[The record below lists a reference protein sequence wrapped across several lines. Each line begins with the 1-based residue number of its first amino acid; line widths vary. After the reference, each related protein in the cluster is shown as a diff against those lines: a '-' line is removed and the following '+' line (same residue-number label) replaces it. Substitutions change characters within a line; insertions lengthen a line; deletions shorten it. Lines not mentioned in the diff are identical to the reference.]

1 MWKAPWV
8 FASPAASGR
17 RRRPIGWL
25 AATQLPD
32 GSWWSATRDGNIED
46 GTRDS
51 NVSSYI
57 AVGVYH
63 HFLITGDIGFL
74 RRLWPTLEAGI
85 DYAVGLQADSG
96 AIHWAR
102 NRAGVVDRM
111 ALLTGSSSVYMSL
124 KCAIAIALLLGKRR
138 TDWEAA
144 LKKLGEAIRFRPNLF
159 NMMKSRYS
167 MDWYYPVLC
176 GAVTG
181 EDARTRIDR
190 SWEKFVVPD
199 WGVRCVSDQPW
210 VTTAEAAELVLALDG
225 DRRKERAAIVFNWIC
240 DKKYEDGSY
249 WMGVTFPDGV
259 IWPEER
265 TSWTA
270 AAVLLAH
277 DALHDL
283 TPGQSALQPR
293 ILERERISPGRCGRR
308 LPLFDQSPERS
319 RLPRISRVIPCG
331 ETIAPISSNAS
342 TCFFRNGM
350 RTIFSARNS
359 TTWGRD
365 ATFMK
370 PWHVEIFGGPISL
383 GDYATVIA
391 TPDRKVRLTVWSDLR
406 ERGRID
412 IGNYCLIS
420 RGCGSAPRRRSSSA
434 RAACWRTALS

>member
-1 MWKAPWV
+1 MELHP
-8 FASPAASGR
+8 SPTIAASSVDVSAAADFIAGLQKPNGEIPWSAGGKTDPWDHVESAMGLNTAGYR
-17 RRRPIGWL
+17 REAENAYGWL

-32 GSWWSATRDGNIED
+32 GSWWSATRDGKIED

-51 NVSSYI
+51 NVSSYV
-57 AVGVYH
+57 AVGLYH

-74 RRLWPTLEAGI
+74 KHLWPTIEGGV

-96 AIHWAR
+96 VIHWAR
-102 NRAGVVDRM
+102 NCAGAVDRM
-111 ALLTGSSSVYMSL
+111 ALLTGSSSVYTSL

-181 EDARTRIDR
+181 EDARRRIDR
-190 SWEKFVVPD
+190 SWEKFVVPG

-210 VTTAEAAELVLALDG
+210 VTTAEAAELVLALTAIDE
-225 DRRKERAAIVFNWIC
+225 RERAVIVFNWIC

-259 IWPEER
+259 VWPEER

-277 DALHDL
+277 DALQDF
-283 TPGQSALQPR
+283 TPASG
-293 ILERERISPGRCGRR
+293 
-308 LPLFDQSPERS
+308 LFSH
-319 RLPRISRVIPCG
+319 RVWNG
-331 ETIAPISSNAS
+331 TGIAPAIADGSPPW
-342 TCFFRNGM
+342 
-350 RTIFSARNS
+350 ARL
-359 TTWGRD
+359 GED
-365 ATFMK
+365 AF
-370 PWHVEIFGGPISL
+370 PG
-383 GDYATVIA
+383 
-391 TPDRKVRLTVWSDLR
+391 
-406 ERGRID
+406 
-412 IGNYCLIS
+412 S
-420 RGCGSAPRRRSSSA
+420 RG
-434 RAACWRTALS
+434 